1 VDDLDQLLGGLRLNR
16 LGGAVSGSQML
27 ADMLATPVALALL
40 CSPAPGWAQMVAPA
54 PIQGNSPSIDRSI
67 SPLPENEGAP
77 EDWAIHGQ
85 STFTGQYHPGFPAA
99 YSGPQSLDAHEQARE
114 TFDLTL
120 YGGFR
125 PWEGGEIWIN
135 PEIDQGFGLS
145 NTFGV
150 AGYLSGEAYK
160 IGASDPYPR
169 LPRVFLRQT
178 INLGGNTEKVDAD
191 LNQLAGSQT
200 ADRLVLTVG
209 RFSVVDAFDTNKYA
223 HDPRNDFLNWSIID
237 IGSFDYAADAW
248 GFTYGAAVE
257 WHQDWWT
264 IRSGLFTLSE
274 VPNTKAL
281 DTHPFDQYQYVEE
294 LEERH
299 VLFGQQGKLKFLA
312 FLSHVRMGAY
322 DAATAVALQTGT
334 PPDIAALRQAH
345 NKTGFGINLEQPVT
359 EDIGVFA
366 RAGITRS
373 QYEEFDFSDINKT
386 FSIGVSVS
394 GQRWGRPE
402 DTLGLAGAINDAS
415 GAAKR
420 FFAAGG
426 LGIIIGD
433 GQLLRSGPESIIEIY
448 YRIPVFS
455 FAKLT
460 VDYQFVNNPAYNR
473 DRGRVSVFGIRAHA
487 EF

>member
-1 VDDLDQLLGGLRLNR
+1 MDDLDQLLGGLRLNR
-16 LGGAVSGSQML
+16 RGGATGRLRML
-27 ADMLATPVALALL
+27 ASILATPVALALL
-40 CSPAPGWAQMVAPA
+40 CVPASGWAQMVGPT
-54 PIQGNSPSIDRSI
+54 PTQGNSPSIDRSI
-67 SPLPENEGAP
+67 NPSPGNEGAP
-77 EDWAIHGQ
+77 EDWAFHGQ
-85 STFTGQYHPGFPAA
+85 ITLTGQYHPGFSAA

-125 PWEGGEIWIN
+125 PWEGAEIWVN

-145 NTFGV
+145 GTFGV
-150 AGYLSGEAYK
+150 AGYVSGEAYK

-178 INLGGNTEKVDAD
+178 IDLGGNREKVEAD
-191 LNQLAGSQT
+191 LNQLARSQT
-200 ADRLVLTVG
+200 TDRLVLTVG
-209 RFSVVDAFDTNKYA
+209 RFSVVDTFDTNKYA

-257 WHQDWWT
+257 WYQDWWT
-264 IRSGLFTLSE
+264 IRSGLFTLSAT
-274 VPNTKAL
+274 PNSKAL

-299 VLFGQQGKLKFLA
+299 ELFGQQGKLKFLA
-312 FLSHVRMGAY
+312 FLSHGRMGAY
-322 DAATAVALQTGT
+322 DAATALALQTGT
-334 PPDIAALRQAH
+334 PADIAGVRQAH
-345 NKTGFGINLEQPVT
+345 NKTGVGFNLEQPVT
-359 EDIGVFA
+359 DDFGVFA
-366 RAGITRS
+366 RGGITRS

-402 DTLGLAGAINDAS
+402 DTVGLAGAINNAS

-426 LGIIIGD
+426 LGGIIGD
-433 GQLLRSGPESIIEIY
+433 GQLLRSAPENIIEAY

-455 FAKLT
+455 FAKLM
-460 VDYQFVNNPAYNR
+460 VDYQFINNPAYNR
-473 DRGRVSVFGIRAHA
+473 DRGPVSIFGVRAHA